1 MSYTDT
7 RLTHDSCFIE
17 MCGVSP
23 INVTRLRLTVSPQA
37 FSVSGALPAT

>member
-1 MSYTDT
+1 MSYTDEC
-7 RLTHDSCFIE
+7 LMHDSCFVE
-17 MCGVSP
+17 MCEVSP